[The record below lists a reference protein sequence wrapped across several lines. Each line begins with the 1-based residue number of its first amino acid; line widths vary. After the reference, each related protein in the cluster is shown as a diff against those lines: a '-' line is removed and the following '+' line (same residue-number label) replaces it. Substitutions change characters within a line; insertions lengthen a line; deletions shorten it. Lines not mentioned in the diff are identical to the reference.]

1 MDNDTKELITSQFS
15 EGFGR
20 RPNFSMRMQH
30 LPPSPCARWTVNS
43 ARCPRNKA
51 TNSGLWRTRYAL
63 EDELKLHEVS
73 ECDGQRLTPTQVR
86 ALDALMNGASQAD
99 AAEAAGKSARWLW
112 TQLNEGGEFLNAYRH
127 AVQSLQKQSQLTA
140 LQRARD
146 VMDVVTS
153 IAVDRKH
160 KDCLKAAQ
168 LILQLHK
175 R

>member
-1 MDNDTKELITSQFS
+1 MTEFQHEDATSTAIALREVDGKLNQMS
-15 EGFGR
+15 EEQG
-20 RPNFSMRMQH
+20 N
-30 LPPSPCARWTVNS
+30 
-43 ARCPRNKA
+43 
-51 TNSGLWRTRYAL
+51 NSGLWRTRYAL
-63 EDELKLHEVS
+63 EDELKLHEIS

-86 ALDALMNGASQAD
+86 ALDALMNGASQAE

-112 TQLNEGGEFLNAYRH
+112 TQLNEGGEFLNAYRQ

-168 LILQLHK
+168 LILQLNK

>member
-1 MDNDTKELITSQFS
+1 MTEFQHEDATSTAIALREVDGKLSQMS
-15 EGFGR
+15 EEQG
-20 RPNFSMRMQH
+20 N
-30 LPPSPCARWTVNS
+30 
-43 ARCPRNKA
+43 
-51 TNSGLWRTRYAL
+51 NSGLWRTRYAL

-86 ALDALMNGASQAD
+86 ALDALMNGASQAE

-175 R
+175 H

>member
-1 MDNDTKELITSQFS
+1 MTEFQHEDAVSTAVALCEVDGKLSQMS
-15 EGFGR
+15 EEQG
-20 RPNFSMRMQH
+20 N
-30 LPPSPCARWTVNS
+30 A
-43 ARCPRNKA
+43 
-51 TNSGLWRTRYAL
+51 SGLWRTRYAL
-63 EDELKLHEVS
+63 EDELKLHEIS

-86 ALDALMNGASQAD
+86 ALDALMNGASQAE

-112 TQLNEGGEFLNAYRH
+112 TQMNTGGEFLNAYRQ

-140 LQRARD
+140 LQRSRV

-168 LILQLHK
+168 LILQLNK

>member
-1 MDNDTKELITSQFS
+1 VD
-15 EGFGR
+15 
-20 RPNFSMRMQH
+20 P
-30 LPPSPCARWTVNS
+30 
-43 ARCPRNKA
+43 
-51 TNSGLWRTRYAL
+51 TR
-63 EDELKLHEVS
+63 LKLHEVS

-86 ALDALMNGASQAD
+86 ALDALMNGASQAE

>member
-1 MDNDTKELITSQFS
+1 MTEFQHEDATSTAIALREVDGQLSQMSEEQGND
-15 EGFGR
+15 
-20 RPNFSMRMQH
+20 
-30 LPPSPCARWTVNS
+30 
-43 ARCPRNKA
+43 
-51 TNSGLWRTRYAL
+51 SGLWRTRYAL

-86 ALDALMNGASQAD
+86 ALDALMNGASQAEAAE

-112 TQLNEGGEFLNAYRH
+112 TQLNKRGEFLDAYRQ

-153 IAVDRKH
+153 IALDRKH

-168 LILQLHK
+168 LILQLNK

>member
-1 MDNDTKELITSQFS
+1 MKSS
-15 EGFGR
+15 GR
-20 RPNFSMRMQH
+20 NAMILRQANIVFYGV
-30 LPPSPCARWTVNS
+30 LAS
-43 ARCPRNKA
+43 AE
-51 TNSGLWRTRYAL
+51 YF
-63 EDELKLHEVS
+63 D
-73 ECDGQRLTPTQVR
+73 PT
-86 ALDALMNGASQAD
+86 ASQAE

-112 TQLNEGGEFLNAYRH
+112 TQLNEGGEFLNAYKH

-140 LQRARD
+140 LQRSRD

-168 LILQLHK
+168 LILQLNK

>member
-1 MDNDTKELITSQFS
+1 MTEFQHEDATSTAIALHEVDGRLNQMS
-15 EGFGR
+15 EEQG
-20 RPNFSMRMQH
+20 N
-30 LPPSPCARWTVNS
+30 A
-43 ARCPRNKA
+43 
-51 TNSGLWRTRYAL
+51 SGLWRTRYAL
-63 EDELKLHEVS
+63 EDELKLHEIS

-86 ALDALMNGASQAD
+86 ALDALMNGASQAE

-112 TQLNEGGEFLNAYRH
+112 TQLNEGGEFLNAYRQ

-168 LILQLHK
+168 LILQLNK

>member
-1 MDNDTKELITSQFS
+1 MTEFQHEDATSTAIALREVDGKLSQMS
-15 EGFGR
+15 EEQG
-20 RPNFSMRMQH
+20 N
-30 LPPSPCARWTVNS
+30 
-43 ARCPRNKA
+43 
-51 TNSGLWRTRYAL
+51 NSGLWRTRYAL

-73 ECDGQRLTPTQVR
+73 ECNGQRLTPTQVR
-86 ALDALMNGASQAD
+86 ALDALMNGASQAE

-112 TQLNEGGEFLNAYRH
+112 TQLNEGGEFLNAYRQ

-140 LQRARD
+140 LQRSRD

-168 LILQLHK
+168 LILQLNK

>member
-1 MDNDTKELITSQFS
+1 MTEFQHEDATSTAIALREVDGKLSQMS
-15 EGFGR
+15 EEQG
-20 RPNFSMRMQH
+20 N
-30 LPPSPCARWTVNS
+30 
-43 ARCPRNKA
+43 
-51 TNSGLWRTRYAL
+51 NSGLWRTRYAL

-73 ECDGQRLTPTQVR
+73 ACDGERLTPTQVR
-86 ALDALMNGASQAD
+86 ALDALMNGASQAE

-112 TQLNEGGEFLNAYRH
+112 TQLNEGGEFLNVYRQ